1 MKFFAISESLSV
13 QLPWFRKFPVAAH
26 SDLQQDQLKHHLL
39 QEPDLEKV
47 PRWQVPLQGS
57 FLSPLTTQ
65 ILGLH
70 FWSSPLS
77 EVASFPEAVPALPL
91 TSTLLSNAWG
101 SRSFPL
107 FFLHLSFTW
116 PVPIKSQ
123 LKVLMANN
131 GFQC

>member
-1 MKFFAISESLSV
+1 MAGSSPGQLPLSSDYTDPGLALLVLSLSE
-13 QLPWFRKFPVAAH
+13 A
-26 SDLQQDQLKHHLL
+26 
-39 QEPDLEKV
+39 
-47 PRWQVPLQGS
+47 
-57 FLSPLTTQ
+57 
-65 ILGLH
+65 
-70 FWSSPLS
+70 
-77 EVASFPEAVPALPL
+77 ASFPEAVPALSL

>member
-1 MKFFAISESLSV
+1 MSSS
-13 QLPWFRKFPVAAH
+13 PGTRPHFPDGH
-26 SDLQQDQLKHHLL
+26 
-39 QEPDLEKV
+39 
-47 PRWQVPLQGS
+47 QGS

-70 FWSSPLS
+70 FWSFPLS
-77 EVASFPEAVPALPL
+77 EVASCPEAIPALPL
-91 TSTLLSNAWG
+91 TSTLLSIAWG

-116 PVPIKSQ
+116 PVPVKSQ
-123 LKVLMANN
+123 FKVLMVNN

>member
-1 MKFFAISESLSV
+1 MSSS
-13 QLPWFRKFPVAAH
+13 PGTRPHFPDGH
-26 SDLQQDQLKHHLL
+26 
-39 QEPDLEKV
+39 
-47 PRWQVPLQGS
+47 QGS
-57 FLSPLTTQ
+57 FLSLTTQ

-70 FWSSPLS
+70 FWSFPLS
-77 EVASFPEAVPALPL
+77 EVASCPEAIPALPL

-116 PVPIKSQ
+116 PVPVKSQ
-123 LKVLMANN
+123 FKVLMLNN